1 MLKTG
6 LLAEFDHEI
15 ATTRRLIE
23 RIPEDRL
30 RWRPHDKSMT
40 LGGLAHHIASLPEWG
55 LLILDRLQFDLA
67 ELPPRVE
74 EPASREEVL
83 QRLTTTAKALRQAL
97 EKTDAELWAM
107 WSLRRNDQ
115 ELFSMPRL
123 SALRSFVF
131 LHLAHHRGQLSVYL
145 RLNDVAVPAIYGPT
159 ADEG

>member
-1 MLKTG
+1 MLKVG

-23 RIPEDRL
+23 RIPADRL
-30 RWRPHDKSMT
+30 GWRPHVKSMT

-55 LLILDRLQFDLA
+55 LLILDRLQFDLS

-74 EPASREEVL
+74 QPSSRDEIL
-83 QRLTTTAKALRQAL
+83 AQLSRTAAALRTAL

-115 ELFSMPRL
+115 EVFSMPRL
-123 SALRSFVF
+123 SALRSFV
-131 LHLAHHRGQLSVYL
+131 LMHLAHHRGQLSVYL

>member
-1 MLKTG
+1 MLKVG
-6 LLAEFDHEI
+6 LLAEFDHEV

-74 EPASREEVL
+74 EPASREAIL
-83 QRLTTTAKALRQAL
+83 TRLAQAAKALRQAL
-97 EKTDAELWAM
+97 EKTDAELWAT

-115 ELFSMPRL
+115 EVFSMPRL

-131 LHLAHHRGQLSVYL
+131 MHLSHHRGQLSVYL
-145 RLNDVAVPAIYGPT
+145 RLNDIAVPAIYGPT